1 MNYNIHPVT
10 YLNADSNTGASEST
24 ASHHGSKKSPSS
36 DIDVDNATSPSSLLR
51 PNHLTLMLWVTVP
64 IPHSLLNLQPI
75 LLSLMPNNI
84 WLNQP
89 PPSQQLLLLVLIN
102 LTPQL
107 RNLIPNQ
114 HNNYQLSYTQV
125 LTKPT
130 TTNHLIIYTNQLM
143 GTNNNNNT
151 KSLTNHHSNTTTIT
165 DTTQT
170 TTF

>member
-1 MNYNIHPVT
+1 
-10 YLNADSNTGASEST
+10 
-24 ASHHGSKKSPSS
+24 
-36 DIDVDNATSPSSLLR
+36 
-51 PNHLTLMLWVTVP
+51 MLWVTVP

-89 PPSQQLLLLVLIN
+89 PPSQQLFALVLIN

-125 LTKPT
+125 LTKAYNNQPSYYLHQPT
-130 TTNHLIIYTNQLM
+130 YGYQQQQQHQEFNQPSQQYHDHH
-143 GTNNNNNT
+143 GYYSNNNILNQNQPAPQQNPVAIQKT
-151 KSLTNHHSNTTTIT
+151 YKKIRDEDLKGPFKE
-165 DTTQT
+165 QL
-170 TTF
+170 